1 MNVFSVFGLPSKFAV
16 DRDAEGGR
24 EVELVLDEVEHV
36 DQEPLGGDHVALVV
50 KSELGREHGVLYEGR
65 PDG

>member
-1 MNVFSVFGLPSKFAV
+1 MVLPSKFAV

-36 DQEPLGGDHVALVV
+36 DQESLGGDHVALVV
-50 KSELGREHGVLYEGR
+50 KRELGREHGVLDERR
-65 PDG
+65 PVEKF